1 MVTQR
6 SVGIALVFLLA
17 LPFGLISACD
27 KMPLLAPTGSVIT
40 LLAGTTT
47 VSLNSEITIIATVI
61 ENGAAPAGTGTG
73 TGTGTTTTT
82 TTRTGAGTP
91 VQNGTL
97 ISFTTTL
104 GRIEPS
110 EARTHNGQVSVRF
123 ITGSASGTAT
133 ITAYS
138 GGASAQLANL
148 KVGTAAAGRVLVT
161 TTPQTLG
168 PSGGSVQVVASV
180 TDEGGNPLSG
190 IPVTFATDKG
200 SVSPST
206 AMTDAAGNAT
216 VTLTTTSG
224 PAIVTATAGAQ
235 SGKATVTLGARSLS
249 GFTASPAATSAGV
262 PVTFTVTPAPATS
275 GANIT
280 NVRVDFGDGTGQ
292 NLGAISGPSTVS
304 HAYARAG
311 NYTPTVTATDAS
323 GDSQSLSTT
332 VIIGSLPIAINASP
346 NPGLVNSPITFTVN
360 GVGSAQVERYEWF
373 FSEGPSPRT
382 TTSPQISHT
391 FSTRGQKV
399 IRVDVYGVGGG
410 LIGTTS
416 TAMDIQ

>member
-1 MVTQR
+1 MVAQR
-6 SVGIALVFLLA
+6 SAGIALVSLLA
-17 LPFGLISACD
+17 LPFALISACD
-27 KMPLLAPTGSVIT
+27 KVPLLAPTGSVIT

-61 ENGAAPAGTGTG
+61 ENGTAPAGTGTG
-73 TGTGTTTTT
+73 TGTGTTT

-123 ITGSASGTAT
+123 ISGSASGTAT

-138 GGASAQLANL
+138 GGASAQLTNL

-168 PSGGSVQVVASV
+168 SSGGSVQVTASV

-190 IPVTFATDKG
+190 IPVSFATDRG
-200 SVSPST
+200 SLSPST
-206 AMTDAAGNAT
+206 ATTDASGNAT
-216 VTLTTTSG
+216 VTLTTTTG
-224 PAIVTATAGAQ
+224 PAKVTATAGAQ
-235 SGKATVTLGARSLS
+235 KGEATVTVSARGLS
-249 GFTASPAATSAGV
+249 GFTASPAAASAGV
-262 PVTFTVTPAPATS
+262 PITFTVTPAAATA

-304 HAYARAG
+304 HAYTRTG
-311 NYTPTVTATDAS
+311 SFTPTATATDAS

-332 VIIGSLPIAINASP
+332 VIIGSLPIALNASP
-346 NPGLVNSPITFTVN
+346 NPGVVNSPVTFTVN

-373 FSEGPSPRT
+373 FDDGTPPRT
-382 TTSPQISHT
+382 TTSPQLGHT
-391 FSTRGQKV
+391 FTSRGRKT
-399 IRVDVYGVGGG
+399 IRVDVIGVGGG
-410 LIGTTS
+410 QIGSTS
-416 TAMDIQ
+416 LVMDIQ

>member
-6 SVGIALVFLLA
+6 SAGIALVALLA
-17 LPFGLISACD
+17 LPFALMSACD
-27 KMPLLAPTGSVIT
+27 KVPLLAPTGSVIT

-47 VSLNSEITIIATVI
+47 VSLNSEIVIIATVI
-61 ENGAAPAGTGTG
+61 ENGTAPAGTGTG
-73 TGTGTTTTT
+73 TGTGGPTT

-123 ITGSASGTAT
+123 ISGGASGIAT

-138 GGASAQLANL
+138 GGASAQISNL
-148 KVGTAAAGRVLVT
+148 KIGTAAAGRVLVT
-161 TTPQTLG
+161 TTPQALG
-168 PSGGSVQVVASV
+168 ASGGSVQVTASV

-190 IPVTFATDKG
+190 IPVSFATDKG
-200 SVSPST
+200 SLTPST
-206 AMTDAAGNAT
+206 ATTDASGNAT

-224 PAIVTATAGAQ
+224 PAKITATAGAQ
-235 SGKATVTLGARSLS
+235 KGEATVTVNARSLS

-262 PVTFTVTPAPATS
+262 PVTFTVTPGT

-304 HAYARAG
+304 HTYNRSG
-311 NYTPTVTATDAS
+311 NFTPTATATDAS
-323 GDSQSLSTT
+323 GDTQSLSTT
-332 VIIGSLPIAINASP
+332 VIIGSLPITINPSP
-346 NPGLVNSPITFTVN
+346 NPGTVNSPVTFTVN

-373 FSEGPSPRT
+373 FSEGLSPRT
-382 TTSPQISHT
+382 TTSPQISNT
-391 FSTRGQKV
+391 FTSKGQKIV
-399 IRVDVYGVGGG
+399 RVDVYGVGGG
-410 LIGTTS
+410 RIGTTS
-416 TAMDIQ
+416 TAIDIQ